1 MAIVFIQVEYNG
13 DNDSLSAKGAAVE
26 ILNSVMA
33 SFGMN
38 WNQKSPVFWDWENP
52 APFGPNTMENPK
64 SIPHPEPRGVVVG
77 AANHGST
84 NSSGGTFTS
93 SSELANGSSKSSL
106 SASFDSSSKLGN
118 SLEFRFASVKGHG
131 KNMCKDGEA
140 GRVEDSGTSPAVAVS
155 HGEPVIGLKLGKRTY
170 FENVCG
176 GQNVKSS
183 SAASAVTCPST
194 VVKKMKVSQQSTQSS
209 YCQVEGCKV
218 DLSSSREYHRKH
230 KVCEAHSK
238 APKVIVS
245 GLERR
250 FCQQCSRFHGL
261 AEFDQKKKSCR
272 RRLSDHNA
280 RRRKP
285 QQEAISFGSSRLASM
300 FYDARQQTD
309 IYFGQS
315 PFGQV
320 RSNAISSC
328 DNLGGFKFT
337 EAKLPWMKPM
347 KTIGLEDL
355 HFSTVQMPNNVVAH
369 TVHHHD
375 FDGLIPFKGNTTK
388 VLNQGVDPACA
399 VVSSNSNGAPDL
411 RRALSLLSSDSWG
424 PADVQAGSQVH
435 PGGVMPLLAVA
446 ATVTAPTNSVSVM
459 HALHPSPGGGGF
471 WQDDDDPAPLDHGVQ
486 AQAFMHLGNGSNS
499 GFGNL
504 H

>member
-1 MAIVFIQVEYNG
+1 MINQEHQGGRKAG
-13 DNDSLSAKGAAVE
+13 ATSLVLLVVG
-26 ILNSVMA
+26 VMS

-38 WNQKSPVFWDWENP
+38 WNQKSPMWEWDNSI
-52 APFGPNTMENPK
+52 ASFGLSKMENPK
-64 SIPHPEPRGVVVG
+64 NIPHPEPRGIVVG

-118 SLEFRFASVKGHG
+118 SLEFRFTSVKGHD
-131 KNMCKDGEA
+131 KNMCKDVEA

-155 HGEPVIGLKLGKRTY
+155 HGEPAIGLKLGKRTY
-170 FENVCG
+170 FENGCG

-183 SAASAVTCPST
+183 TASGVTNPST
-194 VVKKMKVSQQSTQSS
+194 VVKKTKVSQQNTQNS

-218 DLSSSREYHRKH
+218 DLSTARDYHRKH

-285 QQEAISFGSSRLASM
+285 QQATISFGSSRIATM
-300 FYDARQQTD
+300 FYDARQQAD

-320 RSNAISSC
+320 RSNAISSR
-328 DNLGGFKFT
+328 DHLGGFKFT
-337 EAKLPWMKPM
+337 ETKLPWMKPM
-347 KTIGLEDL
+347 QVVGLEDP
-355 HFSTVQMPNNVVAH
+355 HFSTLQMPTNVVEH
-369 TVHHHD
+369 TVHPHD
-375 FDGLIPFKGNTTK
+375 VDGLIPFKGNTTK
-388 VLNQGVDPACA
+388 VLNQGVEEST
-399 VVSSNSNGAPDL
+399 VVSNSNVAPDL
-411 RRALSLLSSDSWG
+411 RHALSLLSSDSWG
-424 PADVQAGSQVH
+424 LADIQTSSQVH
-435 PGGVMPLLAVA
+435 SGGVMPPLA
-446 ATVTAPTNSVSVM
+446 ATGVAAPTNPINLM
-459 HALHPSPGGGGF
+459 HLHPSPGGF
-471 WQDDDDPAPLDHGVQ
+471 WQGGDDPPPIDHAMQV
-486 AQAFMHLGNGSNS
+486 QAFMHLGSGSTS
-499 GFGNL
+499 GYGHL

>member
-1 MAIVFIQVEYNG
+1 MANRWLLAG
-13 DNDSLSAKGAAVE
+13 RSTSTAVE
-26 ILNSVMA
+26 ILNSAMA

-64 SIPHPEPRGVVVG
+64 SIPHPEPRGVVVA

-183 SAASAVTCPST
+183 SAASGVTCPST
-194 VVKKMKVSQQSTQSS
+194 VVKKVKVSQQSTQSS

-218 DLSSSREYHRKH
+218 DLSSAREYHRKH

-285 QQEAISFGSSRLASM
+285 QQEAISFGSSRLATM

-355 HFSTVQMPNNVVAH
+355 NFSTLQMPGNVVSH

-435 PGGVMPLLAVA
+435 PGGVMPPLAVAA
-446 ATVTAPTNSVSVM
+446 ATVTAPTNPVSVM
-459 HALHPSPGGGGF
+459 HALHPSTGGGGF
-471 WQDDDDPAPLDHGVQ
+471 WQDGDDPPPLDHASQ
-486 AQAFMHLGNGSNS
+486 AQAFMHPGNGSSS
-499 GFGNL
+499 GYGHL

>member
-1 MAIVFIQVEYNG
+1 
-13 DNDSLSAKGAAVE
+13 
-26 ILNSVMA
+26 MA

-38 WNQKSPVFWDWENP
+38 NWNQKSPMFWDWENP
-52 APFGPNTMENPK
+52 ALFGPNSMENSK
-64 SIPHPEPRGVVVG
+64 IVPHPESRGVVVG

-84 NSSGGTFTS
+84 NSSSGGMFTS

-131 KNMCKDGEA
+131 KNTSKDGEA
-140 GRVEDSGTSPAVAVS
+140 ARVEDSGTSPAVAGS
-155 HGEPVIGLKLGKRTY
+155 HGEPIIGLKLGKRTY

-183 SAASAVTCPST
+183 AASGATCPST
-194 VVKKMKVSQQSTQSS
+194 VAKKAKASQQNTQSS

-218 DLSSSREYHRKH
+218 DLSTAREYHRKH

-238 APKVIVS
+238 APKVTVS

-261 AEFDQKKKSCR
+261 SEFDQKKKSCR

-285 QQEAISFGSSRLASM
+285 QQETISFGSSRLATM

-347 KTIGLEDL
+347 KTVGLEEL
-355 HFSTVQMPNNVVAH
+355 HFSTLQMPNNVVAQ

-388 VLNQGVDPACA
+388 VLNKGVETSA

-411 RRALSLLSSDSWG
+411 RRALSLLSSDFWG
-424 PADVQAGSQVH
+424 PADVQPSSQVH
-435 PGGVMPLLAVA
+435 PGGVMPPL
-446 ATVTAPTNSVSVM
+446 ATVAAPTNPANVM
-459 HALHPSPGGGGF
+459 HHALHHPSPGGF
-471 WQDDDDPAPLDHGVQ
+471 WQDDEPPPPLDHAAQV
-486 AQAFMHLGNGSNS
+486 QAFMHLGSSSDS
-499 GFGNL
+499 GYGHL

>member
-1 MAIVFIQVEYNG
+1 
-13 DNDSLSAKGAAVE
+13 
-26 ILNSVMA
+26 MA
-33 SFGMN
+33 SFGVNN
-38 WNQKSPVFWDWENP
+38 WNQKSTMLWDWENP
-52 APFGPNTMENPK
+52 ASFGLNATENPK
-64 SIPHPEPRGVVVG
+64 SIPCPEPRGVVVG

-84 NSSGGTFTS
+84 NSSGGMFTS

-118 SLEFRFASVKGHG
+118 SLEFRFASVKGSG
-131 KNMCKDGEA
+131 KNMGKDGEA
-140 GRVEDSGTSPAVAVS
+140 SRVEDSGTSPAAAVS
-155 HGEPVIGLKLGKRTY
+155 HGEPIIGLKLGKRTY

-176 GQNVKSS
+176 GQQNVKSS
-183 SAASAVTCPST
+183 SASGVTCSST
-194 VVKKMKVSQQSTQSS
+194 VVKKVKASQQNTQSS

-218 DLSSSREYHRKH
+218 DLSSAREYHRKH

-238 APKVIVS
+238 APKVVVS

-285 QQEAISFGSSRLASM
+285 QQETISFGSSRLAAM

-337 EAKLPWMKPM
+337 ETKLPWMKPM
-347 KTIGLEDL
+347 KTVGHEEL
-355 HFSTVQMPNNVVAH
+355 HFSTLQIPNNVVAH
-369 TVHHHD
+369 TLHHHD

-388 VLNQGVDPACA
+388 VLNQGTLTSVGLFLD
-399 VVSSNSNGAPDL
+399 NG
-411 RRALSLLSSDSWG
+411 
-424 PADVQAGSQVH
+424 
-435 PGGVMPLLAVA
+435 
-446 ATVTAPTNSVSVM
+446 
-459 HALHPSPGGGGF
+459 
-471 WQDDDDPAPLDHGVQ
+471 
-486 AQAFMHLGNGSNS
+486 
-499 GFGNL
+499 
-504 H
+504 

>member
-1 MAIVFIQVEYNG
+1 MVCCTCLFIWKTKWFWYPRYVYCLSHPSSAICCDVCSFCSFLFLEILSDLQYIQVW
-13 DNDSLSAKGAAVE
+13 AAAVE
-26 ILNSVMA
+26 ILNSAMA

-64 SIPHPEPRGVVVG
+64 SIPHPEPRGVVVA

-84 NSSGGTFTS
+84 NSSSGTFTS

-183 SAASAVTCPST
+183 SAASGVTCPST

-218 DLSSSREYHRKH
+218 DLSSAREYHRKH

-250 FCQQCSRFHGL
+250 FCQQCSRW
-261 AEFDQKKKSCR
+261 E
-272 RRLSDHNA
+272 HNL
-280 RRRKP
+280 
-285 QQEAISFGSSRLASM
+285 ISLCMLSRL
-300 FYDARQQTD
+300 
-309 IYFGQS
+309 
-315 PFGQV
+315 PFLY
-320 RSNAISSC
+320 A
-328 DNLGGFKFT
+328 
-337 EAKLPWMKPM
+337 LP
-347 KTIGLEDL
+347 
-355 HFSTVQMPNNVVAH
+355 S
-369 TVHHHD
+369 
-375 FDGLIPFKGNTTK
+375 
-388 VLNQGVDPACA
+388 LNQ
-399 VVSSNSNGAPDL
+399 
-411 RRALSLLSSDSWG
+411 
-424 PADVQAGSQVH
+424 
-435 PGGVMPLLAVA
+435 
-446 ATVTAPTNSVSVM
+446 
-459 HALHPSPGGGGF
+459 
-471 WQDDDDPAPLDHGVQ
+471 
-486 AQAFMHLGNGSNS
+486 
-499 GFGNL
+499 
-504 H
+504 